1 MLTPLGLETIRAM
14 ADRPSILWPPE
25 DRELGP
31 YWEIVT
37 LGTLEEANGIVSYIV
52 PVDDWKS
59 KTGAKSLGYDQKI
72 DLEEAD
78 DPVKYLIDWM
88 NYNVGVQENFEK
100 AGGWYIIEFESTA
113 NPFLPRATPRT
124 QRYKLLIEIEPV
136 AGHPMAVSI
145 KNAIDLEDE
154 REVINP
160 RTPKSGLIDQGFMK
174 MTDPVMRKSQFGWF
188 GPIDLDSLNKK
199 FESINFVTIP
209 LG

>member
-1 MLTPLGLETIRAM
+1 MVHDGM
-14 ADRPSILWPPE
+14 SLWPSE

-31 YWEIVT
+31 YWDIVT

-100 AGGWYIIEFESTA
+100 AGGWYIIEFESA
-113 NPFLPRATPRT
+113 FNPYLPRATPRT

-136 AGHPMAVSI
+136 KGHPMAVTI
-145 KNAIDLEDE
+145 KNAIDLETE
-154 REVINP
+154 SNLIHTSGVIDG
-160 RTPKSGLIDQGFMK
+160 RFMK
-174 MTDPVMRKSQFGWF
+174 LTDPVVRKSQFGWF

-209 LG
+209 LS

>member
-1 MLTPLGLETIRAM
+1 MLTPHGLEAIRAIS
-14 ADRPSILWPPE
+14 DRFSMLWPTE
-25 DRELGP
+25 GRELGP
-31 YWEIVT
+31 YWNIVT

-59 KTGAKSLGYDQKI
+59 KTGAKGLGYDEKI
-72 DLEEAD
+72 DLEESG
-78 DPVKYLIDWM
+78 DPVQYLIDWM

-124 QRYKLLIEIEPV
+124 QKYKLLIEIEPV

-154 REVINP
+154 REFISHP
-160 RTPKSGLIDQGFMK
+160 SSGRIDQGFMK
-174 MTDPVMRKSQFGWF
+174 ITDPAVRKSQFGWF
-188 GPIDLDSLNKK
+188 GPIDVEALNQT
-199 FESINFVTIP
+199 FDAINFSTIP

>member
-1 MLTPLGLETIRAM
+1 MLTPMGLETIRGI
-14 ADRPSILWPPE
+14 ADNPSILWPPE

-31 YWEIVT
+31 YWDIVT
-37 LGTLEEANGIVSYIV
+37 LGTLEEAEGIVSYIV
-52 PVDDWKS
+52 PTYDFKS
-59 KTGAKSLGYDQKI
+59 KTGAKGLEYDAKI
-72 DLEEAD
+72 DLEESD
-78 DPVKYLIDWM
+78 DPVRYLIDWM

-145 KNAIDLEDE
+145 KNAINLEDE
-154 REVINP
+154 REFISHP
-160 RTPKSGLIDQGFMK
+160 SSGRIDQGFMK
-174 MTDPVMRKSQFGWF
+174 LTDPATRKSQFGWF
-188 GPIDLDSLNKK
+188 GPIDLDVLNKT
-199 FESINFVTIP
+199 FDSINFSAIP

>member
-1 MLTPLGLETIRAM
+1 MLTPHGLEAIRAIS
-14 ADRPSILWPPE
+14 DHPSILWPPE

-31 YWEIVT
+31 YWDIVT
-37 LGTLEEANGIVSYIV
+37 LGTLEEAEGIVSYIV
-52 PVDDWKS
+52 PVEDWKS
-59 KTGAKSLGYDQKI
+59 KTGAKGLGYDEKM
-72 DLEEAD
+72 DLEESG
-78 DPVKYLIDWM
+78 DPVQYLIDWM

-124 QRYKLLIEIEPV
+124 RRYKLLIEIEPV

-145 KNAIDLEDE
+145 KNAINLENG
-154 REVINP
+154 RELINP

-174 MTDPVMRKSQFGWF
+174 LTDPVVRKSQFGWF
-188 GPIDLDSLNKK
+188 GPIDVEALNQT
-199 FESINFVTIP
+199 FDAINFLIIP